1 MKRFTLKQTVL
12 SLATTAMLLF
22 SQGICAANHIRL
34 TPVDGYIYYS
44 NESYENLVD
53 ENINSKWGTWFQP
66 DENANTYSKE
76 RIAYIIVKAYEPIL
90 PSQYYLVT
98 ADNTENHP
106 TDIWSSW
113 KIYGGNFAS
122 DADAKREG
130 EGWTL
135 IDTKEQ
141 EFLPTGNSVGVTLN
155 FDYKG
160 TEKFQYYWIEIT
172 AAVDYTRDDHDSY
185 MTMAEF
191 GLGTYKAFQDYLVEK
206 PNIVTDPSEA
216 VIFSWL
222 SSSKGH
228 SGESA
233 DMLFDNN
240 PSSKWCYGVGD
251 GAYVI
256 FKASRAMALTYYK
269 MITGGDSGTYS
280 DRNWKTWQVYGM
292 NAESKDDVTRESEA
306 WVLLD
311 DKTNVPAGVGMN
323 QLAAADKATSYFT
336 PSENVETEFVYFKIE
351 LKECVGGTG
360 TQQMSEF
367 TLGDK
372 YTVAIDRTPIANA
385 FKANFDPNVFAQK
398 TLVDQMSSTL
408 EQLATCDDASQF
420 VGLMENASN
429 LEGKIKLCARSYDDL
444 QVACNQVRLALDGTN
459 LTETGAAYLTAWIGE
474 NVIAPNEEYPCGSF
488 AYIKENRQL
497 TGEEAKAEAT
507 RINIYLF
514 NNSKQADPINVTY
527 DFISGTE
534 KNWNASEG
542 PESLIDGNWRET
554 KWGTDTGE
562 DRFIIF
568 KSSEPIQPTY
578 YGLVTGGD
586 TSVYPSRN
594 WKNWKI
600 WAANFE
606 SDEEATK
613 DAEGWVLID
622 SKEGVGEDVL
632 KTTSLYESFIYLSV
646 GCTIPYQY
654 FKIEVYH
661 EGGMQ
666 MNEFSFYNSGNLVQY
681 REDQVVE
688 FEDYLEGI
696 DEFRAYKG
704 YREDFKTKFAEMK
717 TTVNAPDVSKIKN
730 ELVELKE
737 KIEKSQELY
746 DNYDLYIS
754 DTLGVL
760 SPESE
765 TMSAWHE
772 SYMKES
778 IAPCPKF
785 GRGTYPYIIDNCE
798 LDDDAIKA
806 EMDYLKRVA
815 NAVENNLYILLG
827 GNTVGEWGDG
837 FYGNLIDGIDQNTTK
852 IEDDKEV
859 EVKATKWGG
868 QASAEGNTYIIFR
881 TQDPTNPFFYTLTTG
896 NDTGSYPGRNWD
908 TWSIYGANFEGD
920 IQATKDAEGW
930 VLVDERVGVKQ
941 DRLHALDAHPSYFG
955 FSTETTVPYTYYKVV
970 VYKASEGNAI
980 QMNELHFGTADEFDD
995 IKQKFTEEA
1004 SEFDTNVRS
1013 EVSLIERYQ
1022 AVIPEIEEC
1031 ANMEALAR
1039 VNSKLEALRDSITA
1053 CAEMYDKLEASA
1065 DAVKQFLEDNPLEES
1080 EALATLNSYL
1090 TGDVDPNDVFAN
1102 GSLSYI
1108 LDEHVIADSIVAG
1121 EIEFLESLKVAAV
1134 SAGYVAGTD
1143 ITSMIVNRSFA
1154 KAEQVLDEKG
1164 NKVSGTKKAEGWD
1177 GYIFGN
1183 DTNEEG
1189 TMSAAEFC
1197 NEQSKFNIS
1206 QTMSNMKNGYYQIKL
1221 NAGFRPNG
1229 NINSFNYTAM
1239 AFANDTKTYV
1249 PVVRE
1254 GMVEKE
1260 KAWTGSISDKE
1271 IYACNVDKF
1280 TGDPKVDSVVV
1291 GYVIYGIQ
1299 GTINA
1304 ILQDRYEINMVAKV
1318 TDGTLKFGLKNDG
1331 TLVGGDWLGAGNF
1344 RMSYLGEEATPEA
1357 IAAAAACNGERV
1369 DILTNTYVPGVYQN
1383 KDTLYTYK
1391 DSPNFGAAQKLALA
1405 DAATRTTVDQL
1416 IADGNTFEGI
1426 IPVKAAYYN
1435 LAEYWVKVVD
1445 KWSNHLNSSDLL
1457 ELITPFMDG
1466 LDNGQYGSVAEVDA
1480 ALAALF
1486 EACPDYLDITNK
1498 DRVTNATVESTEPFD
1513 YKFETNEEGKNVQAM
1528 FGLMYDDL
1536 KANETILEFEYKSDK
1551 DIEGAMIKNGLTGE
1565 GIELETLE
1573 ATSDYKKVSLNVKSL
1588 GLKKSSDYIIFRLM
1602 EKSNGATINIRKMIF
1617 VETEGIRGDLDGSG
1631 TVGVGD
1637 IEEILKYMASGED
1650 NPAADLDG
1658 SGSVGVGDI
1667 EEILKI
1673 MAGAE

>member
-12 SLATTAMLLF
+12 SLATSMMLLF
-22 SQGICAANHIRL
+22 SQGVCADDYIRL
-34 TPVDGYIYYS
+34 TPVDGWAAYS
-44 NESYENLVD
+44 NESYEALVD
-53 ENINSKWGTWFQP
+53 GNEKSKWGTWFQP
-66 DENANTYSKE
+66 EDLNSWKDE
-76 RIAYIIVKAYEPIL
+76 RIAYAIVKVEEAIL
-90 PSQYYLVT
+90 PTQYFLLT
-98 ADNTENHP
+98 ANNAADDP
-106 TDIWSSW
+106 KCLWSSW
-113 KIYGGNFAS
+113 KIYGGNFES
-122 DADAKREG
+122 DEAAKREG

-135 IDTKEQ
+135 IDNKEQ
-141 EFLPTGNSVGVTLN
+141 EFLPSGNSVGVTLN

-160 TEKFQYYWIEIT
+160 TEKFKYFWIEIT
-172 AAVDYTRDDHDSY
+172 DAAGYGADGDRDTY

-191 GLGTYKAFQDYLVEK
+191 GLGNYKTFQDYLEK
-206 PNIVTDPSEA
+206 KFNIVTGPDEP
-216 VIFSWL
+216 VIFNWM
-222 SSSKGH
+222 SSSEGNG
-228 SGESA
+228 GESA

-240 PSSKWCYGVGD
+240 PSTKWCHKIGD

-269 MITGGDSGTYS
+269 LVTGGDSGAYS
-280 DRNWKTWQVYGM
+280 GRNWKKWQIYGM
-292 NAESKDDVTRESEA
+292 NAASKDDVTRESEA

-311 DKTNVPAGVGMN
+311 DKDNVPAGEGMN
-323 QLAAADKATSYFT
+323 KLAAADNATSYFT
-336 PSENVETEFVYFKIE
+336 PSENVETEFVYFKVE
-351 LKECVGGTG
+351 LKECVDGTG
-360 TQQMSEF
+360 TQQMSELA
-367 TLGDK
+367 LGDK
-372 YTVAIDRTPIANA
+372 YTVTIDRTPIANA
-385 FKANFDPNVFAQK
+385 FKANFDPTVFAEK
-398 TLVDQMSSTL
+398 AVVDEMSSTL
-408 EQLATCDDASQF
+408 EQLATCEDGSLF
-420 VGLMENASN
+420 VGLMEKATE
-429 LEGKIKLCARSYDDL
+429 LEAEVKLSANSYADL
-444 QVACNQVRLALDGTN
+444 QTAYNQVRLALVGTDVSA
-459 LTETGAAYLTAWIGE
+459 TAVPYLTAWTSE
-474 NVIAPNEEYPCGSF
+474 DVIAPNEEYPCGNF
-488 AYIKENRQL
+488 AYVKANRQL
-497 TGEEAKAEAT
+497 TTKEVKAEAT

-514 NNSKQADPINVTY
+514 NNSKQADPLPASY
-527 DFISGTE
+527 EFIDGTPNSE
-534 KNWNASEG
+534 NWGDSPIEN
-542 PESLIDGNWRET
+542 LIDGESGLNNTEST
-554 KWGTDTGE
+554 KWGTETKG

-568 KSSEPIQPTY
+568 KSAEPIQPTY

-586 TSVYPSRN
+586 TGKNPHRN

-600 WAANFE
+600 WGANFA

-613 DAEGWVLID
+613 DADGWVLID

-632 KTTSLYESFIYLSV
+632 KTTSLYESFLYLSV
-646 GCTIPYQY
+646 GCTVPYKY

-661 EGGMQ
+661 DGQMQ
-666 MNEFSFYNSGNLVQY
+666 MNEFTFYNSGNLIEY
-681 REDQVVE
+681 RQSQVDS
-688 FEDYLEGI
+688 FEEYAGDVDG
-696 DEFRAYKG
+696 FVAYKG
-704 YREDFKTKFAEMK
+704 YKEDFKAKYAELK
-717 TTVNAPDVSKIKN
+717 TVVNAPDVAKIKN
-730 ELVELKE
+730 ELLELEE
-737 KIEKSQELY
+737 KIANSEKLY
-746 DNYDLYIS
+746 EKYESVVDSI
-754 DTLGVL
+754 GEL

-765 TMSAWHE
+765 TMAAWYE
-772 SYMKES
+772 GYMKES
-778 IAPCPKF
+778 IAPCPKY
-785 GRGTYPYIIDNCE
+785 GRGTYQYIMENCE
-798 LDDDAIKA
+798 LDDDALNAEIKYY
-806 EMDYLKRVA
+806 MNVA
-815 NAVENNLYILLG
+815 NALNNDLYILLG

-837 FYGNLIDGIDQNTTK
+837 FYGNLIDGIDLNTTK
-852 IEDDKEV
+852 IEDGKEV
-859 EVKATKWGG
+859 VVKATKWGG

-930 VLVDERVGVKQ
+930 VLIDERVGVKQ
-941 DRLHALDAHPSYFG
+941 DRLHAVDAQPSYFS

-970 VYKASEGNAI
+970 VYKACEGNSI
-980 QMNELHFGTADEFDD
+980 QMNELHFGTPEEFDD

-1004 SEFDTNVRS
+1004 SEFNTNVRA
-1013 EVSLIERYQ
+1013 EKSLIEKYE

-1031 ANMEALAR
+1031 ANMEALVR
-1039 VNSKLEALRDSITA
+1039 VNYRLESLRDSITA

-1065 DAVKQFLEDNPLEES
+1065 DAVKQFLEDNQLEES
-1080 EALATLNSYL
+1080 EALATLNSYINER
-1090 TGDVDPNDVFAN
+1090 VEPNEVFAN
-1102 GSLSYI
+1102 GSVSYI
-1108 LDEHVIADSIVAG
+1108 LDENLIADSIVAG

-1183 DTNEEG
+1183 DTNKEG

-1280 TGDPKVDSVVV
+1280 TGDPEVDSVVV

-1344 RMSYLGEEATPEA
+1344 RMTYLGEEATPEA

-1383 KDTLYTYK
+1383 KDSLNTYK

-1416 IADGNTFEGI
+1416 IADGNTFEEI

-1445 KWSNHLNSSDLL
+1445 KWGNHISSSDLL
-1457 ELITPFMDG
+1457 ELITPFNDG
-1466 LDNGQYGSVAEVDA
+1466 LDNGQYASVAEVDA
-1480 ALAALF
+1480 ALAALL
-1486 EACPDYLDITNK
+1486 EACPDYLDITNLE
-1498 DRVTNATVESTEPFD
+1498 RVSNATVNSTEPFD

-1536 KANETILEFEYKSDK
+1536 KANETVLEFEYKSDK

-1631 TVGVGD
+1631 
-1637 IEEILKYMASGED
+1637 
-1650 NPAADLDG
+1650 
-1658 SGSVGVGDI
+1658 SVGVGDI